1 LTGIHGSGAEGAEKT
16 RIEVRLQ
23 GARQKAVPARIVIA
37 PQPVIRALFV
47 CMSLLIAAGLA
58 GQIST
63 WFLGH
68 DHLLGFVPKFDLGT
82 ENSVPTWFS
91 TICLFLC
98 AIALAAI
105 ALTEWRGKGPLRV
118 YWFGLAGT
126 FVLLS
131 LDEAASF
138 HEMLTAP
145 LRAALHTGGLLY
157 FAWVIPGGFFVL
169 GFLFLFW
176 KFLSDV
182 PAETRRGLLLAG
194 LAYCSG
200 CLVMEMIGGRYLSLH
215 GEDFN
220 YSLMCVLEESL
231 EMTGVILFLRSLLSY
246 LADHVGSLTVQ
257 IQR

>member
-1 LTGIHGSGAEGAEKT
+1 MLRVLI
-16 RIEVRLQ
+16 
-23 GARQKAVPARIVIA
+23 
-37 PQPVIRALFV
+37 V
-47 CMSLLIAAGLA
+47 CMSLLIAAGFA

-82 ENSVPTWFS
+82 ENNVPTWFS

-157 FAWVIPGGFFVL
+157 FAWVIPGGLFVL

-176 KFLSDV
+176 RFLSDV
-182 PAETRRGLLLAG
+182 PAETRRGFLLAG
-194 LAYCSG
+194 LTYCSG
-200 CLVMEMIGGRYLSLH
+200 CLAMEMIGGRYLALH
-215 GEDFN
+215 GADFN
-220 YSLMCVLEESL
+220 CALMCILEESL
-231 EMTGVILFLRSLLSY
+231 EMAGVILFLRSLLAY
-246 LADHVGSLTVQ
+246 LADHVGSLT
-257 IQR
+257 IRLHR